1 MELHL
6 KIIGALLI
14 VLALIHI
21 IFPRYFNW
29 KAEFAGITLI
39 NRQMM
44 YVHTFFIALTILLI
58 GLLCL
63 TSSYEMVH
71 TTLGSRLSLGL
82 FIFWIMRLFI
92 QFFYYSSALWKGKRW
107 ETTLHILFSFL
118 WTYLS
123 ITFFL
128 VFWTNKTGLLS

>member
-14 VLALIHI
+14 VLAIIHI

-29 KAEFAGITLI
+29 KAELNSVTLI

-71 TTLGSRLSLGL
+71 TALGSRLALGL

-92 QFFYYSSALWKGKRW
+92 QFFYYSSALWKGKRL
-107 ETTLHILFSFL
+107 ETTIHILFSVL

-128 VFWTNKTGLLS
+128 VFWTNKST